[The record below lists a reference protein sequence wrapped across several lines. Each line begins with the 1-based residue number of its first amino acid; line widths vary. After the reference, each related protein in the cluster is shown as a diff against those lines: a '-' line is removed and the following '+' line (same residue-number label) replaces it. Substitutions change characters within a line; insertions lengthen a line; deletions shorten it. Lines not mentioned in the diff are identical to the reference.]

1 MRWLRYCWRSLTD
14 EGQVRRLVL
23 VGSAL
28 TVAVTGAWQLYL
40 HFADL
45 RPPTAVAGDPGP
57 GQARGDGIA
66 SVSHTDPAAGGSVK
80 VESIVNSEGGF
91 SGESRVEGI
100 VVECTDNTHVVSS
113 ITSQGDVTGTSG
125 IIGGR
130 FTGNKA
136 ENCE

>member
-23 VGSAL
+23 VGGAL

-45 RPPTAVAGDPGP
+45 RPPTAVADDPAP
-57 GQARGDGIA
+57 GDGIA
-66 SVSHTDPAAGGSVK
+66 SVSQTDPATRGSVR
-80 VESIVNSEGGF
+80 VESIVNSEGAF
-91 SGESRVEGI
+91 SGESRVDGI

-113 ITSQGDVTGTSG
+113 ITSQGDVTGTSA

-130 FTGNKA
+130 FSGNKA
-136 ENCE
+136 ENCD